1 MICFV
6 LFLFFFQYVLKAS
19 PLTRHQVFLRALSTQ
34 ENTQI
39 IKGAPGKSQWPKET
53 ILSFTSAPTSKGATQ
68 RARAIT
74 CKFKMVSLIIGRTN
88 MEKCAV
94 QLVQK
99 HFIQLIVA

>member
-6 LFLFFFQYVLKAS
+6 FVFQYVLKAS
-19 PLTRHQVFLRALSTQ
+19 PLPRHQVFLRALSTQ

-39 IKGAPGKSQWPKET
+39 IKGAPGKSQCPKET
-53 ILSFTSAPTSKGATQ
+53 ILSLTSAPTSKSATQ

-74 CKFKMVSLIIGRTN
+74 CRFKMVSLIIRTN
-88 MEKCAV
+88 MEECAV